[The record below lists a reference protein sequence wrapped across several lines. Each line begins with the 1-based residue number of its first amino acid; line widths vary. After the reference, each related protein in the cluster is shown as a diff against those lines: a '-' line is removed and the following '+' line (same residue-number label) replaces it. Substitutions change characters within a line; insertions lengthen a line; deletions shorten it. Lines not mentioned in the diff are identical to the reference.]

1 MENVPR
7 VAPILLKELEDG
19 GCLNRFAHLGLQV
32 HLMNMEDLG
41 VPQRRRRCIAGNFDY
56 DLLAKY
62 VPGHA
67 PTLGSVIKALYADP
81 VIDPIYSITIPC
93 HEFFDH
99 TVEGPLNDE
108 AVWITRTSKTQ
119 NPAYNLMHITY
130 TI

>member
-32 HLMNMEDLG
+32 HLMNMEDFG

-62 VPGHA
+62 GPGHA
-67 PTLGSVIKALYADP
+67 PTLGSVIKRSEEHTSELQSLMRHSYA
-81 VIDPIYSITIPC
+81 VFCLKNTKNNI
-93 HEFFDH
+93 
-99 TVEGPLNDE
+99 
-108 AVWITRTSKTQ
+108 Q
-119 NPAYNLMHITY
+119 
-130 TI
+130 